1 VEHAFN
7 GCTLPAIKCN
17 SLSVVSLLIGIVAV
31 AGCVVVPLPHARP
44 PVVYGN
50 AIAEEALRASVVPG
64 QPREEIAR
72 RLGEPVYDFGA
83 GRARLY
89 PWTID
94 QGSMTGLGPGGAIL
108 GPVTWAQAQVFIVVF
123 DDDGRSLKAGTAEVP
138 LYRSVSGVLRSWMV
152 SERLVGYIRPQPQ
165 ADPSAIVVYR
175 RSSAP
180 CDPRNHA
187 NEPYSP
193 FAPAITVDGQTM
205 GDLRKGEL
213 LRLDVA
219 PGTHIVAAE
228 AVPAFRRFEY
238 EGVLTMLG
246 RDVPAS
252 LAVEV
257 GPRQTVYAEIW
268 LCVEMDTDRTKPRYR
283 MHVESRDAEQARA
296 ELPRLTSA
304 WP

>member
-1 VEHAFN
+1 M
-7 GCTLPAIKCN
+7 KCN
-17 SLSVVSLLIGIVAV
+17 SLSGVCLLVGIVAV

-64 QPREEIAR
+64 QSREEIVR
-72 RLGEPVYDFGA
+72 RLGGPAYNFGG
-83 GRARLY
+83 GRAWVY

-94 QGSMTGLGPGGAIL
+94 QGSMMAFGPGGALL
-108 GPVTWAQAQVFIVVF
+108 GPAAWAQAHVLIVVF
-123 DDDGRSLKAGTAEVP
+123 GDDGLSLKTGTAEVP

-152 SERLVGYIRPQPQ
+152 AERLDGYIRPQPE
-165 ADPSAIVVYR
+165 ADATAIIVYR

-180 CDPRNHA
+180 CDPRTHA

-193 FAPAITVDGQTM
+193 FAPAVTVDGQTI
-205 GDLRKGEL
+205 GDVRKGEL
-213 LRLDVA
+213 LRLAVA
-219 PGTHIVAAE
+219 PGTHIVAVE
-228 AVPAFRRFEY
+228 AVPGFRRFEY

-246 RDVPAS
+246 RDVPAA

-257 GPRQTVYAEIW
+257 GPRQSVYAETW
-268 LCVEMDTDRTKPRYR
+268 LCMEMDADRAKSRYR
-283 MHVESRDAEQARA
+283 MHLELRDAERARA